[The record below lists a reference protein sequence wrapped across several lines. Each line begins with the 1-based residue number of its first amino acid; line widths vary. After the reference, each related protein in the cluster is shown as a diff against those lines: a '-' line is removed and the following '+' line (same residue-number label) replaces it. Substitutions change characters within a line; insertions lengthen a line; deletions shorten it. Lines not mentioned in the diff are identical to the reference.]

1 MRKLV
6 HFRRRALTHN
16 WPANS
21 VKRGLRDGV
30 IATDVLST
38 LSGYVSGARNFKL
51 KEAIEANI
59 LSFRFLFWSFLTHP
73 EDREWDTLKVLEE
86 MVESDPS
93 DASDG
98 DIGSEIN
105 EDDTEGEGDA

>member
-6 HFRRRALTHN
+6 NFRRRALTHN

-86 MVESDPS
+86 L
-93 DASDG
+93 G
-98 DIGSEIN
+98 
-105 EDDTEGEGDA
+105 GERPQRRLRRRHWL